1 MHFSQSMRQTKLVEA
16 LCTLGTRERT
26 RWRQYVHSDFFNKHA
41 RLRQLCDYLLDR
53 APAWQPERLRKQD
66 VYPLLFGAEEPYNEL
81 KINNLISDLYELLLG
96 FLAYERQEAEPLERQ
111 YHALMALSERNLDK
125 HAAAALDRYGA
136 MLRSRTDRTADWYR
150 AEMKYW
156 EADDLL
162 QNRRSRR
169 NATGEQLSR
178 QTEATTHAHLLEKLQ
193 LEVAILSRNTLS
205 VKGNADQH
213 NERTIRMPDAADDVT
228 QLPPAVRVYHAAHEL
243 LLHPA
248 PETFGALAAEL
259 SEHHTLFRK
268 DELRSLYQ
276 CALNYCIRRIN
287 DGQPGAYADT
297 LDLYRTLL
305 EREVLLQGGRLS
317 QWTYKNIATAG
328 LRSGNF
334 DWTEQF
340 LHQYCEKLPPSERD
354 NAFAFNLATLYF
366 EKQDFTRAL
375 RTLQNVEFTDV
386 TYHMGAKIMQLKAFY
401 LLGEWEAL
409 QSLLDST
416 EQWLRR
422 NKTLSSFGK
431 TTNIN
436 FLRML
441 RQIGLQAERLSLR
454 KTDWNS
460 RKQTLSR
467 QVHQTQPLANKE
479 WLLKILA

>member
-1 MHFSQSMRQTKLVEA
+1 MRQTKLVEA
-16 LCTLGTRERT
+16 LCALGTRERT
-26 RWRQYVHSDFFNKHA
+26 RFRQYVHSDFFNKHA
-41 RLRQLCDYLLDR
+41 RIRQLCDHLLAC
-53 APAWQPERLRKQD
+53 APAWQPGRMRKQD
-66 VYPLLFGAEEPYNEL
+66 AYPLLFGAEEPYNEL

-96 FLAYERQEAEPLERQ
+96 FLAYERQENEPLERQ
-111 YHALMALSERNLDK
+111 YHAVMALSERNLDK
-125 HAAAALDRYGA
+125 HATAALERYGA
-136 MLRSRTDRTADWYR
+136 LLRTRTDRTADWYR

-169 NATGEQLSR
+169 NATGEQLHR

-193 LEVAILSRNTLS
+193 LEVAFLSRNTLS
-205 VKGNADQH
+205 VKGNANQQAEPALLMSD
-213 NERTIRMPDAADDVT
+213 TPKDVA
-228 QLPPAVRVYHAAHEL
+228 QLPPAVRVYHAAHKL
-243 LLHPA
+243 LLYPA
-248 PETFGALAAEL
+248 PETFGALTSEL

-268 DELRSLYQ
+268 DELRALYQ

-305 EREVLLQGGRLS
+305 DREVLLQGGRLS
-317 QWTYKNIATAG
+317 PWTYKNIATAG

-340 LHQYCEKLPPSERD
+340 LHQYCEKLPPAERD

-386 TYHMGAKIMQLKAFY
+386 TYQMGAKLMQLKAFY

-409 QSLLDST
+409 HSLLDST

-441 RQIGLQAERLSLR
+441 RQVGQQAERLVAR
-454 KTDWNS
+454 KTEWNN
-460 RKQTLSR
+460 RKRMLIQ
-467 QVHQTQPLANKE
+467 QINQTQPLANKE
-479 WLLKILA
+479 WLLKILV

>member
-1 MHFSQSMRQTKLVEA
+1 MRQTKLVEA
-16 LCTLGTRERT
+16 LRTLDARERN

-41 RLRQLCDYLLDR
+41 RLRQLCDYLLAL
-53 APAWQPERLRKQD
+53 APAWKPERLRKQD
-66 VYPLLFGAEEPYNEL
+66 IYHMLFDAKEPYNEL

-96 FLAYERQEAEPLERQ
+96 FLAYTRQENDPLEQQ
-111 YHALMALSERNLDK
+111 YHAVMALSDRNLDK

-136 MLRSRTDRTADWYR
+136 LLRGRADRTADWYR

-162 QNRRSRR
+162 QNRLSRR
-169 NATGEQLSR
+169 NTTGEQLRR
-178 QTEATTHAHLLEKLQ
+178 QAEATAHTHLLEKLQ
-193 LEVAILSRNTLS
+193 LEVSMLSRSTLS
-205 VKGNADQH
+205 VKGNSDQ
-213 NERTIRMPDAADDVT
+213 NSVQVPEKSGLLESAAH
-228 QLPPAVRVYHAAHEL
+228 LSPAVRVYHAAHEL
-243 LLHPA
+243 LLRPA
-248 PETFGALAAEL
+248 LETLGALVAEL
-259 SEHHTLFRK
+259 AEHHTLFRK
-268 DELRSLYQ
+268 DELRALYQ

-305 EREVLLQGGRLS
+305 DREVLLQGGRLS

-340 LHQYCEKLPPSERD
+340 LNQYREMLPPTERD

-366 EKQDFTRAL
+366 EKQDFTKAL

-401 LLGEWEAL
+401 LLDEWEAL

-422 NKTLSSFGK
+422 NKTLSPFGK

-441 RQIGLQAERLSLR
+441 RQIGLHTERLSLR
-454 KTDWNS
+454 KTDWNAQ
-460 RKQTLSR
+460 KQVLVR